1 MTTPKTP
8 SPRSPKKRRRPR
20 RPGRRRTILVASISA
35 LLVLLIGVA
44 IGLSLIDKKILARID
59 EIRNAHTVPV
69 FSSPLTLRTG
79 ETIPFFRIWHYLVLS
94 REGGTL
100 PSSPTY
106 SKAERTITLFTGP
119 GSRTLIGWNEQ
130 GQIAFIRS
138 RFKDLPDTNLE
149 RITLPPLHL
158 GSVSEGHTV
167 EYRPV
172 TFDQV
177 SPSIKKTFLL
187 SEDQRFFTSPAI
199 DLRGIGRAFFHDIKA
214 HRFKEGGSTL
224 TQQVVKILFLERR
237 KTLTR
242 KLEEA
247 VLSLRMAAI
256 LSPEQIFSLYLNHID
271 LGGYGTERIV
281 GVESASLL
289 YFGRHANQVGWKEA
303 ATLAA
308 LVRAPTY
315 YSPFLH
321 PRRTLALRNRILG
334 LLHDH
339 KILTQKQ
346 WKSLTASPLGLIEP
360 KGLFHP
366 LGPYFLSEVAKRL
379 AATPPPTMPD
389 SVKTT
394 MDPLLQEEADHL
406 LSLFLSRYDRILP
419 PKVRDL
425 HPHDLQGVLIV
436 MDPRTGEVRAM
447 TGGRDFAT
455 SPLNRA
461 TRSKRQPASL
471 FKIVPYLTALSP
483 EGNLPPPFTLA
494 SPLSN
499 APMHRILNHRKWAP
513 KNDAYDPRATIILY
527 RALARSMN
535 LPAIHMTE
543 SLPKEN
549 LVAIARNLG
558 LDTPGPSRIPLSYPL
573 GVITQTP
580 LQMATAY
587 SRIANGGLAVSP
599 VLVSPSPGDPT
610 PPSPKRI
617 LSSSSVYLLWS
628 ALRGVLSEGTGS
640 NFLQDN
646 PQREKWAGKTGTANR
661 GRDTWFVAISPT
673 EVVLCWVGFD
683 DNTPTMRFGAQ
694 LALPIVSALIA
705 WQNESPPPIPP
716 PSDVIFADIDRKTG
730 LLADSSCGPSL
741 HLPFIPGTVPQESCT
756 KTLPP
761 SQENPIVHFFRKF
774 F

>member
-1 MTTPKTP
+1 MTTPQAP
-8 SPRSPKKRRRPR
+8 SPPPPKKRRRPG
-20 RPGRRRTILVASISA
+20 RPGRRRTILVASISV

-44 IGLSLIDKKILARID
+44 IGISLIDKMILARID
-59 EIRNAHTVPV
+59 EIRNARTVPV

-79 ETIPFFRIWHYLVLS
+79 EVIPIFRIWHYLVLS

-106 SKAERTITLFTGP
+106 KKAERTITLLTGP
-119 GSRTLIGWNEQ
+119 GAKTLIGWNDQ

-149 RITLPPLHL
+149 QITLPPLYL
-158 GSVSEGHTV
+158 GSISEGHTV

-172 TFDQV
+172 PFDQI

-199 DLRGIGRAFFHDIKA
+199 DLRSIGRAFFHDIKA
-214 HRFKEGGSTL
+214 HRFKEGGSTI

-242 KLEEA
+242 KFEEA
-247 VLSLRMAAI
+247 ILSLRMAAI
-256 LSPEQIFSLYLNHID
+256 LSPEEIFSLYLNHID

-281 GVESASLL
+281 GVEAASLL
-289 YFGRHANQVGWKEA
+289 YFGRHANQIGWKEA

-321 PRRTLALRNRILG
+321 PHRTLALRNRILRF
-334 LLHDH
+334 LHDH
-339 KILTQKQ
+339 KILHKKQ

-366 LGPYFLSEVAKRL
+366 LGAYFLSEVAKRL
-379 AATPPPTMPD
+379 ASTPLPTLPG

-394 MDPLLQEEADHL
+394 MDPLLQEEADTL

-419 PKVRDL
+419 PKVRSL

-436 MDPRTGEVRAM
+436 MDPRTGEIRAM
-447 TGGRDFAT
+447 TGGRNFAT

-483 EGNLPPPFTLA
+483 EENLPPPFTLA

-499 APMHRILNHRKWAP
+499 APMHRILNHRKWVP

-535 LPAIHMTE
+535 LPALHMTE
-543 SLPKEN
+543 SLPKDN
-549 LVAIARNLG
+549 LVDIAQKLG
-558 LDTPGPSRIPLSYPL
+558 LNTPGPSRIPLSYPL

-587 SRIANGGLAVSP
+587 SRIANGGLEVSP
-599 VLVSPSPGDPT
+599 VLVSPSPGDPAR
-610 PPSPKRI
+610 PSPPRI
-617 LSSSSVYLLWS
+617 LPASSVYLLWS
-628 ALRGVLSEGTGS
+628 ALQGVLSEGTGV
-640 NFLQDN
+640 NFLQNN
-646 PQREKWAGKTGTANR
+646 PQRDRWAGKTGTANR
-661 GRDTWFVAISPT
+661 GRDTWFVAISPS

-683 DNTPTMRFGAQ
+683 DNTPTMRFGSQ
-694 LALPIVSALIA
+694 LALPIVSALIS
-705 WQNESPPPIPP
+705 WQNELPPPFPL

-741 HLPFIPGTVPQESCT
+741 HLPFIQGTVPQESCT

-761 SQENPIVHFFRKF
+761 SQENPITHFFRKF